1 MSFSQKDR
9 VLAQI
14 HHRETDYVPYTI
26 HYEESVA
33 ERLDVYYG
41 SNEWRGW
48 IDNAIRHAIRH
59 LPGSSV
65 PISAAAG
72 PYHTD
77 RYGSTWRVDRRPF
90 HLVEPAL
97 KKPSL
102 DGFVLPDV
110 EDLYPR
116 RWKQEALC
124 LIEQYKD
131 YFLVVGVG
139 FGLWERTWTL
149 RGFDHALMDA
159 AADPA
164 FFNELVDQIAI
175 HQMAIIERLLE
186 LPVDGIMFSDD
197 WGYQRGVLLGPERWR
212 RFLKPRLAQMYT
224 RVHEGGKYA
233 LSHCCG
239 SIADIMPD
247 IIEIGLD
254 VLESIQPEA
263 MDMNPY
269 ELKRRYGTQITFW
282 GGLGSQS
289 LIPFGTPD
297 EISAE
302 VDRLCRELGRGGGYI
317 LSPAKP
323 LQPETPTENAAAV
336 VEAFLQQSDQIFL

>member
-1 MSFSQKDR
+1 VDYTSQKDR

-14 HHRETDYVPYTI
+14 HHQETDFIPYTFQ
-26 HYEESVA
+26 YEGNVA
-33 ERLDVYYG
+33 EQLDAFYG
-41 SNEWRGW
+41 SDEWRRR
-48 IDNAIRHAIRH
+48 IDNAIRHI
-59 LPGSSV
+59 PGPNV
-65 PISAAAG
+65 PIAEAPG
-72 PYHTD
+72 PYYTD

-110 EDLYPR
+110 DDLYPR
-116 RWKQEALC
+116 RWKQEALHF
-124 LIEQYKD
+124 IEQHKD

-164 FFNELVDQIAI
+164 FFDELVDQVAI
-175 HQMAIIERLLE
+175 HQLAIIERLLE

-197 WGYQRGVLLGPERWR
+197 WGYQQGVLLGPERWR
-212 RFLKPRLAQMYT
+212 RFLKPRLAQMYA
-224 RVHEGGKYA
+224 RVHQAGKYA

-247 IIEIGLD
+247 IIEIELD

-263 MDMNPY
+263 MNMNPY

-289 LIPFGTPD
+289 LIPFGTPA
-297 EISAE
+297 EIWAE
-302 VDRLCRELGRGGGYI
+302 VGKLCRELGRGGGYI

-336 VEAFLQQSDQIFL
+336 VKAFLQQAGQMFV